1 MRVCGKSIVNSS
13 NKPNLEKESTRGIT
27 VVVGNK
33 DPPYKVKAG
42 LLSNSGNSQPFIGP

>member
-1 MRVCGKSIVNSS
+1 MMCSPILKLVASFSEYHWVS
-13 NKPNLEKESTRGIT
+13 NT

-42 LLSNSGNSQPFIGP
+42 LLSNSENSHPFIEP